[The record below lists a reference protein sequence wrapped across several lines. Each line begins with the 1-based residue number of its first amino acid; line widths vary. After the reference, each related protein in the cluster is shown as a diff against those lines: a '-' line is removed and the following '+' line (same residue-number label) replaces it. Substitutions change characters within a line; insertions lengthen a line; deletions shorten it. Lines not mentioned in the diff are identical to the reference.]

1 MKISEILLRK
11 LIREVILFELS
22 NKFILKGLV
31 YNMSD
36 EPKKFESMLETN
48 HYSDIDE
55 EILIDDPPSE
65 LERVKELNLIKKQ
78 YNNKFNDESMLYR
91 LDVEINEL
99 FDELIID
106 SGFDSHIDLVKKIK
120 SEISEI
126 IYYHKEH
133 FSCLRPKFL
142 AKKHNIIFNSDDLE
156 SAESSAYPSGHAAQG
171 YYIAYRL
178 SDRFPLLRKEFL
190 NLAKKISQSRLDRG
204 VHFPSD
210 INSGKALAKKLYK
223 KFKH

>member
-1 MKISEILLRK
+1 MTISEILLRK
-11 LIREVILFELS
+11 LIREVTLVELNNECLS
-22 NKFILKGLV
+22 KALG
-31 YNMSD
+31 YNMSV
-36 EPKKFESMLETN
+36 EPRKSACVFETN
-48 HYSDIDE
+48 FYLDIDE

-65 LERVKELNLIKKQ
+65 FERVKELNLIKKQ
-78 YNNKFNDESMLYR
+78 YNNKFNDESMLCR
-91 LDVEINEL
+91 LDVEIDEL

-106 SGFDSHIDLVKKIK
+106 SDFDSHINLIKKIK
-120 SEISEI
+120 SEISES

-210 INSGKALAKKLYK
+210 IKSGKVLAKKLYK